1 MSEYQG
7 TFKRYEKKYLVTQQ
21 QYNALAKAFA
31 ARMVPDRFA
40 ESTISNIYYDTPDF
54 RLIRRSLDRPAYK
67 EKLRLRTYR
76 TPAADTE
83 AFVEI
88 KKKYDHIVYKR
99 RIAMTYAEAQRYL
112 DGGTAP
118 EESQISHEID
128 WFLQFY
134 KGIQPAMCICYD
146 RLALFDK
153 YQPELRVTFDSGI
166 RWRMDDLDLSSG
178 SAGEQLL
185 PHDTCLM
192 EIKIPG
198 TTPLWLARALS
209 ENAIFRPTF
218 PNTARRTRPCCAR
231 TVRRSSA
238 AKPFTSTKKEKFTV
252 LETIFGSILT
262 AGLTGSAFVICLL
275 VALALGALVAAVYM
289 YKNTYTQS
297 MAVTLA
303 LLPAMVQV
311 IILLV
316 NGNLGAGVAVSGA
329 FSLVRFRSAAR
340 LGA

>member
-21 QYNALAKAFA
+21 QYSALAKAFA

-76 TPAADTE
+76 TPGADTE

-99 RIAMTYAEAQRYL
+99 RVAMTYNEAQAYL
-112 DGGTAP
+112 GGGTAP
-118 EESQISHEID
+118 EQSQISREID

-134 KGIQPAMCICYD
+134 QGIQPAMCICYD
-146 RLALFDK
+146 RLALFDQ

-166 RWRMDDLDLSSG
+166 RWRMDDLDLSCG
-178 SAGEQLL
+178 SAGDHLL

-198 TTPLWLARALS
+198 TTPLWLAQVLS
-209 ENAIFRPTF
+209 ENAVFPTHWSQYGAAYQ
-218 PNTARRTRPCCAR
+218 TMLRED
-231 TVRRSSA
+231 RSPQFGS
-238 AKPFTSTKKEKFTV
+238 
-252 LETIFGSILT
+252 ETIHINEKGEIYC
-262 AGLTGSAFVICLL
+262 A
-275 VALALGALVAAVYM
+275 
-289 YKNTYTQS
+289 
-297 MAVTLA
+297 
-303 LLPAMVQV
+303 
-311 IILLV
+311 
-316 NGNLGAGVAVSGA
+316 
-329 FSLVRFRSAAR
+329 
-340 LGA
+340 